1 MAQSID
7 KLQQV
12 EKIMKDVTTHQE
24 KEEQDEQVSQPVV
37 SSYVKPDCDKGFT
50 DDKVEITQ
58 LQATHL
64 TDVIFNK
71 MMGEF
76 NDDGE
81 YVIENQIIEELAN
94 LPKFTVRKDKNGT
107 YCDTKLKEKVLHF
120 CITPYVKKEDGSAYC
135 FLELLE
141 PVVYTNG
148 YVIDTKTTI
157 VATYEYRFQEGFE
170 DYVKIAFNVD
180 QDAGNNDGG
189 RKYLDSD
196 NIVKRIAY
204 LDAMALVSVDLYE
217 RLDEAYFNR
226 RIQILND
233 LPAGALVLAEFNKER
248 AKIEK
253 YFVGNSQRKYK
264 ALNDLL
270 SAILDSPSGEKLKQN
285 KEYIRQM
292 GDANKKY
299 LVTVKQIDESAKHS
313 AEVAKALAENE
324 VIEKTGFQVNPMKLN
339 KNVKAG
345 NTQKPMKKAGKSKG
359 PSVPKPD
366 KFKAPKGAK
375 PGKNVD
381 GGLGDQVKSSDIS
394 NQDEYNISPEK
405 FIAYK
410 KSSNPAPKQAKTPT
424 STPPQPPK
432 TNQEGVILEEV
443 NGLFGVGESAVDS
456 PIPIK

>member
-12 EKIMKDVTTHQE
+12 EKIVKNVSTTQQE
-24 KEEQDEQVSQPVV
+24 KEELDEQVSQPVV
-37 SSYVKPDCDKGFT
+37 SNYVKPDCDKGFT

-81 YVIENQIIEELAN
+81 YTIDEKIIEELAN

-120 CITPYVKKEDGSAYC
+120 CVTPYVKKEDGTAFC

-141 PVVYTNG
+141 PVIYTNG
-148 YVIDTKTTI
+148 YVIDTKTTV
-157 VATYEYRFQEGFE
+157 VATYEYRFQDGFE
-170 DYVKIAFNVD
+170 EYVKIAFNVD
-180 QDAGNNDGG
+180 QDGGDNDGG

-204 LDAMALVSVDLYE
+204 LDAMALVSIDLYE

-233 LPAGALVLAEFNKER
+233 LPVGALVLAEFNKER

-253 YFVGNSQRKYK
+253 YFVGNSRRKYK

-324 VIEKTGFQVNPMKLN
+324 VIEKTGIQINPMKLN

-345 NTQKPMKKAGKSKG
+345 NTQKPFKKSGKSKG

-366 KFKAPKGAK
+366 KYKIPKGAK
-375 PGKNVD
+375 NGKTAD
-381 GGLGDQVKSSDIS
+381 GGLGDSVKAEENI
-394 NQDEYNISPEK
+394 NQDDYNISPEK

-410 KSSNPAPKQAKTPT
+410 KSSTQTPKPKPAPTPE
-424 STPPQPPK
+424 SANPF
-432 TNQEGVILEEV
+432 VLEEL
-443 NGLFGVGESAVDS
+443 GGILGVTEES
-456 PIPIK
+456 PTLTPLK